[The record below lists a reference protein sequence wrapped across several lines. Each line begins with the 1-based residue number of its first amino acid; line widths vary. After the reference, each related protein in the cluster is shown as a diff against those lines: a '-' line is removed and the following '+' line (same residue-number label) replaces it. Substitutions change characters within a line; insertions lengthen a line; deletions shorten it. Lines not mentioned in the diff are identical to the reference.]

1 MKRIINS
8 IILALLLIS
17 GSAFAQTD
25 SLSYYLELAAKN
37 NPLLKSEFSLYQAS
51 LQRIP
56 QAGAYA
62 DPQLEM
68 GFFIKPMEILDG
80 KQVADFKL
88 MQMFPWFGTRKAARN
103 EATEMARM
111 SFEKFRETKDKLFF
125 DVKSTWYLLG
135 NLQQRLHTVRQN
147 RALLTVLKDL
157 ATSRFSAP
165 GNQGTGA
172 KAPSGGNLS
181 SSQSNQ
187 ASSGGM
193 SGMGATGS
201 STNGVAAVATVS
213 SSQSAGMGQMSGGS
227 GMGGAS
233 GGMSDVLRVQLE
245 WIGLENEEQN
255 VLSEM
260 TTAVARF
267 NALLNRESTTPVDIP
282 QTLVKREFLLDDQSV
297 MELIRQQNPM
307 LRMADA
313 EAEAYKA
320 KLVMDK
326 KMGLP
331 MLGIGLQ
338 YSVISKR
345 MDMGIP
351 VTEMNGKDM
360 LMPMVSLTIPLYR
373 KKYSAQQKES
383 RLMRQAAEEKREGT
397 LLTLSSEYVSVRQ
410 QLADAGRKVRLYEQQ
425 AELAETTYQ
434 LAVKEFSAGK
444 NGLTS
449 VLEIQRQLLD
459 YRFKRSEA
467 IATFNTVVAMIEN
480 LVSEPQTN

>member
-1 MKRIINS
+1 MKRITNY
-8 IILALLLIS
+8 IILALLLVS
-17 GSAFAQTD
+17 GNAFAQSD
-25 SLSYYLELAAKN
+25 SLSYYLELAAKK
-37 NPLLKSEFSLYQAS
+37 NPLLKSEFSLYEAS
-51 LQRIP
+51 LQKIP

-135 NLQQRLHTVRQN
+135 NLQQRLHTVREN
-147 RALLTVLKDL
+147 RTLLTILKDL

-165 GNQGTGA
+165 SNQGSSVKIT
-172 KAPSGGNLS
+172 SGSSSS
-181 SSQSNQ
+181 SSQNAQ

-193 SGMGATGS
+193 SGMGSMGGS
-201 STNGVAAVATVS
+201 AGGAVNPPQ
-213 SSQSAGMGQMSGGS
+213 QSAGMGQMSGGS
-227 GMGGAS
+227 AMGGAS
-233 GGMSDVLRVQLE
+233 GGMSDVLRIQLE
-245 WIGLENEEQN
+245 LIELENEEQN

-260 TTAVARF
+260 TTAVAKF
-267 NALLNRESTTPVDIP
+267 NTLLNRDASTPVTIP

-297 MELIRQQNPM
+297 MELIKQQNPM
-307 LRMADA
+307 LRMANA
-313 EAEAYKA
+313 ESEAYKA
-320 KLVMDK
+320 KLEMDK

-331 MLGIGLQ
+331 MFGIGLQ

-360 LMPMVSLTIPLYR
+360 VMPMVSLSIPLYR

-383 RLMRQAAEEKREGT
+383 RLMRQAAEQKYEGT
-397 LLTLSSEYVSVRQ
+397 LNTLSSEYVSVKQ

-425 AELAETTYQ
+425 AELAQTTYQ

-480 LVSEPQTN
+480 LLSEPQTN

>member
-1 MKRIINS
+1 MRRITNYL
-8 IILALLLIS
+8 ILALLLFS
-17 GSAFAQTD
+17 GSAFAQSD
-25 SLSYYLELAAKN
+25 SLSHYLELAAKN

-51 LQRIP
+51 LQKVP

-68 GFFIKPMEILDG
+68 GFFIKPMEVLDG

-135 NLQQRLHTVRQN
+135 NLQQRLNTVREN

-165 GNQGTGA
+165 AGQGSGA
-172 KAPSGGNLS
+172 KITSGGGS
-181 SSQSNQ
+181 SSSKSVQ

-193 SGMGATGS
+193 SGMGSMGGSATS
-201 STNGVAAVATVS
+201 ATAKTNS
-213 SSQSAGMGQMSGGS
+213 PQQSAGMGQMSGGA
-227 GMGGAS
+227 GMGNSS
-233 GGMSDVLRVQLE
+233 GGMLDVLRVQLE
-245 WIGLENEEQN
+245 LAELENEEQN
-255 VLSEM
+255 IISEM
-260 TTAVARF
+260 TAAIAKF
-267 NALLNRESTTPVDIP
+267 NALLNREFATPVAVP
-282 QTLVKREFLLDDQSV
+282 QTLVKREFSLDDQSV
-297 MELIRQQNPM
+297 MALIKQQNPM
-307 LRMADA
+307 LGMVNA

-320 KLVMDK
+320 KLEMDK

-331 MLGIGLQ
+331 MFGIGLQ
-338 YSVISKR
+338 YSMISKR

-351 VTEMNGKDM
+351 VTDMNGKDM
-360 LMPMVSLTIPLYR
+360 VMPMVSLSIPIYR

-383 RLMRQAAEEKREGT
+383 RLMRQAAEEKYKGT
-397 LLTLSSEYVSVRQ
+397 LNTLSSEYVSVKQ
-410 QLADAGRKVRLYEQQ
+410 QLADADRKIRLYEQQ
-425 AELAETTYQ
+425 TQLAQITYQ
-434 LAVKEFSAGK
+434 LAIKEFSAGK
-444 NGLTS
+444 NGMTN

-459 YRFKRSEA
+459 YQFKRSEA
-467 IATFNTVVAMIEN
+467 IATYNTVVAMIEN
-480 LVSEPQTN
+480 LLSESQTN

>member
-1 MKRIINS
+1 MRRVTS
-8 IILALLLIS
+8 YFILALLLIS
-17 GSAFAQTD
+17 GSAFAQSD
-25 SLSYYLELAAKN
+25 SLSHYLELAAKN

-51 LQRIP
+51 LQKIP

-111 SFEKFRETKDKLFF
+111 SFEKFRETKDKLFLEL
-125 DVKSTWYLLG
+125 KSTWYLLG
-135 NLQQRLHTVRQN
+135 NLQQRLHTVREN
-147 RALLTVLKDL
+147 IALLTILKDL

-165 GNQGTGA
+165 SNQG
-172 KAPSGGNLS
+172 SGSKTVSSVSSS
-181 SSQSNQ
+181 SSQNSQ

-193 SGMGATGS
+193 SGMGGGSTTNAMTATNS
-201 STNGVAAVATVS
+201 PQ
-213 SSQSAGMGQMSGGS
+213 QSAGMGQMAGGS
-227 GMGGAS
+227 GMGNSS

-245 WIGLENEEQN
+245 LVELENEEQN
-255 VLSEM
+255 VISEI
-260 TTAVARF
+260 TTAIAKF
-267 NALLNRESTTPVDIP
+267 NAMLNREPTALVTIP

-297 MELIRQQNPM
+297 MALIKQQNPM

-320 KLVMDK
+320 KLEMDK

-331 MLGIGLQ
+331 MFGIGLQ

-351 VTEMNGKDM
+351 TTSMNGKDM
-360 LMPMVSLTIPLYR
+360 VMPMVSLSIPLYR
-373 KKYSAQQKES
+373 KKYSALQKES
-383 RLMRQAAEEKREGT
+383 RFMRQAAEEKYEGT
-397 LLTLSSEYVSVRQ
+397 FNTLSSEYVSVKQ
-410 QLADAGRKVRLYEQQ
+410 QLADADRKVRLYDKQ
-425 AELAETTYQ
+425 AQLAQTTYQ
-434 LAVKEFSAGK
+434 LAIKEFSAGK

-459 YRFKRSEA
+459 YQFKRSEA

-480 LVSEPQTN
+480 LLSEPQTN